1 MKNVILLFIIFVF
14 MSGCY
19 VAHRTPY
26 YQKRPKYQ
34 QQIKTGKIYKPY
46 FRPGR
51 Y

>member
-1 MKNVILLFIIFVF
+1 MKKFILLFIIFVF

-19 VAHRTPY
+19 VEYRTPY
-26 YQKRPKYQ
+26 YQKHSNYQ
-34 QQIKTGKIYKPY
+34 QRIKSGKIYKPY